1 MTARSLRPE
10 AEPIFALLVTDP
22 KFSQTANEYLQ
33 PQSYGDR
40 HYVGRLS
47 ALHSPEECHGCA
59 PHRLV
64 FLAEEAQPEPSV
76 ATVTAITPAKRE
88 VARSHGP
95 KPKRRTS

>member
-22 KFSQTANEYLQ
+22 AFSQTANEYLQ
-33 PQSYGDR
+33 PQSYGER
-40 HYVGRLS
+40 HYDGQALPLHTIEDCS
-47 ALHSPEECHGCA
+47 ACA

-64 FLAEEAQPEPSV
+64 FLASEAQPKPPV

-95 KPKRRTS
+95 KPKRKTS